1 MGWDPGLFTA
11 EPAPGQMSPPV
22 TEYKGTKNNCMHE
35 HAKSLQLC
43 PTLCNTMDDSPP
55 GSSVHGI
62 LHALLQGIFPTQGS
76 NPCPL
81 HLLHWQLGSLPLEPL
96 VQLRQIMNSKIQK
109 NQNLTA
115 NSEVSRA
122 EAGYCAWSLTQHRKW
137 ADHPHHPPSRS
148 LNLPLPSHHLRDQLT
163 TPQGVNKGTC
173 FFSLPCA
180 AVWVPIKTCLTSYQF
195 LLIKE
200 STNPD

>member
-1 MGWDPGLFTA
+1 MN
-11 EPAPGQMSPPV
+11 ER
-22 TEYKGTKNNCMHE
+22 
-35 HAKSLQLC
+35 AKSLQLC
-43 PTLCNTMDDSPP
+43 PTLRNPKDDSPP

-76 NPCPL
+76 NPCL
-81 HLLHWQLGSLPLEPL
+81 LNLLHQQPASLSLEPL
-96 VQLRQIMNSKIQK
+96 VQLRQIMNSKVQK

-115 NSEVSRA
+115 SSEVSRA
-122 EAGYCAWSLTQHRKW
+122 KVGSCAWSLTQLRKW
-137 ADHPHHPPSRS
+137 ADHPHHPPSRP
-148 LNLPLPSHHLRDQLT
+148 LNLPLSSPHLRDQLT

-173 FFSLPCA
+173 YFSLPCA
-180 AVWVPIKTCLTSYQF
+180 TAWVPMKTCLASYQS